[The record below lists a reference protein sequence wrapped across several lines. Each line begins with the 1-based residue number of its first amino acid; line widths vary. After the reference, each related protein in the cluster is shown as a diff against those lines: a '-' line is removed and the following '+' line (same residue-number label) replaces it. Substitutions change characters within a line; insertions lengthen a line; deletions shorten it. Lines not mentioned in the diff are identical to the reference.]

1 MTGATLY
8 VSTFEKSVDTK
19 GRVSVP
25 PQYRVILAQT
35 GFEGLYART
44 HRREAALECGT
55 QDWLDDMRGLQEGL
69 DLDSPEHDDATYVMV
84 AGADALS
91 WDPEGRVTLP
101 KKFLEHTGISN
112 AAVFAGMRTHFEIWE
127 PKAFAKRV
135 AEAKARMAARAG
147 QSRGARS

>member
-1 MTGATLY
+1 MTGSPLY
-8 VSTFEKSVDTK
+8 VSTFEKSVDAK

-25 PQYRVILAQT
+25 PQYRTILAQS
-35 GFEGLYART
+35 GFDGLYARA

-55 QDWLDDMRGLQEGL
+55 QDWLDDTRGLHEGL
-69 DLDSPEHDDATYVMV
+69 DLDSAEHDDVTYVMV
-84 AGADALS
+84 SGADALS

-127 PKAFAKRV
+127 PKAFAKRI
-135 AEAKARMAARAG
+135 AEAKLRMAARAAKGRGG
-147 QSRGARS
+147 QA